1 MAYFENYDDDIVEML
16 APDVGEPDPGD
27 DPEDLPDDVPDDG
40 GDDGKPETPT
50 VAAVISYNGK
60 DIKSLVAG
68 KTGTVRCKGKKMKTD
83 LVVKAADIAAP
94 KLQEKTADKN
104 GEYLPD
110 EGYIGFSKFKV
121 NVAGSGGGGATTII
135 SDLHTITIEKA
146 TVTEDGENTITIE

>member
-1 MAYFENYDDDIVEML
+1 MEYFENYDDEVIEML
-16 APDVGEPDPGD
+16 EPDVGEPDPGN
-27 DPEDLPDDVPDDG
+27 DPEEPTPDDC
-40 GDDGKPETPT
+40 GDDGKPVSPT
-50 VAAVISYNGK
+50 SAAVISYGGK
-60 DIKSLVAG
+60 DIKALAAG
-68 KTGTVRCKGKKMKTD
+68 KTGTVRCKGKRMKTD

-110 EGYIGFSKFKV
+110 EGYVGFSKFKV

-146 TVTEDGENTITIE
+146 AVTEDGNNTITIGG